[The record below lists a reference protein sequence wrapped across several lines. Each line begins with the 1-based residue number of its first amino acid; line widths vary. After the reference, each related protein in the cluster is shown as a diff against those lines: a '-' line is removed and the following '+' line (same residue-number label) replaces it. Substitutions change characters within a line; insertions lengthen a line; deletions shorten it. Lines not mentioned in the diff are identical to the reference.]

1 MKIGKKLLWLGAMT
15 ILLVTTSATCEGGGK
30 KCDCPKFSQSA
41 PNNND
46 AVASQA
52 AANTLD

>member
-1 MKIGKKLLWLGAMT
+1 MKNGKKLLWLGAIT
-15 ILLVTTSATCEGGGK
+15 IMLITTSATCEGGGK
-30 KCDCPKFSQSA
+30 KCDCPKFSQIG